1 MATNKG
7 RAASK
12 SAASGL
18 ACKHCGVKHRSLT
31 EDECVDRKMS
41 EKVLQN
47 RVVSRARRLGW
58 RVAHAGKGFAGS
70 SEDGTGSFV
79 TQMAKGWPD
88 LFLLNEFRAPYR
100 MAIELK
106 REQGEIDDAQQEWLD
121 LMNACGIPAMVIRP
135 HHLRDGSVRAILVG
149 T

>member
-1 MATNKG
+1 MTAKQV
-7 RAASK
+7 
-12 SAASGL
+12 ASGL

-41 EKVLQN
+41 EKVLQA
-47 RVVSRARRLGW
+47 RVLARARRLGW
-58 RVAHAGKGFAGS
+58 RVAHAGKGQVGAEGH
-70 SEDGTGSFV
+70 FV
-79 TQMAKGWPD
+79 TPMAKGWPD

-106 REQGEIDDAQQEWLD
+106 RELGEVEPEQQEWLD
-121 LMNACGIPAMVIRP
+121 LMNRCGIPAMVIRP